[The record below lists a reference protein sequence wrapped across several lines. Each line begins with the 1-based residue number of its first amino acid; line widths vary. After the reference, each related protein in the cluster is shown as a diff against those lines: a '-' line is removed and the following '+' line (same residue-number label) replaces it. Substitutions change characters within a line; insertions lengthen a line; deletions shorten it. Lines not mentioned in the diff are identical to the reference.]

1 MMLTSRRPIG
11 EVVAVA
17 ITTVAATAAA
27 MIADV
32 ASDKNTLAMV
42 SER

>member
-17 ITTVAATAAA
+17 ITIVAATEAA
-27 MIADV
+27 MIEGV
-32 ASDKNTLAMV
+32 ASDRNTLAMA